1 MDMQP
6 ILPVTV
12 PVKKIKGAARQRYG
26 DGDGVVRCKQ
36 ILTFAFTSAFQKHVK
51 FLSTSRKRKPEV
63 RTLPLVIDTILE
75 NAKGNVTR
83 ERSFKRKEKQM
94 VMNV

>member
-1 MDMQP
+1 MQP

-12 PVKKIKGAARQRYG
+12 PVKKIKGATRQRYG

-63 RTLPLVIDTILE
+63 RTLSLVIDTILE
-75 NAKGNVTR
+75 SASSDVTC
-83 ERSFKRKEKQM
+83 ERSFKRKEKQLA
-94 VMNV
+94 VNG